1 VRAIGWLL
9 VLIGALA
16 AAAGAWAVGG
26 QAASGAQPWSDELSD
41 NFIFAKLVLFAV
53 GLGVAV
59 GLLRG
64 LSWTAG
70 KAAERRPDG
79 AIRRFSTATVIG
91 HAILALGVLLALP
104 TGAWQYLG
112 GILDVTAPIPLFLFY
127 RLHYVGATLILF
139 ASSSFVTYWW
149 LAADRSLQVGRGQ
162 WAGHLRGLADELPR
176 PLGDAL
182 ARLLRID
189 LGRRPPEAGR
199 FSFYEKVVSFPTWE
213 LAIALI
219 TLTGVV
225 KAVRYV
231 FPIPGPVLF
240 WSSTLHVAAMVL
252 ILLKVLDHLRYTLG
266 RWPLLAAMVTTW
278 ASEGAPRPRRLGRLL
293 AAALGSLWALAN
305 LLLAYFFVTSAFVA
319 KTAAKEGLP
328 AQLSLLVGGALIE
341 ILAVALL
348 WRCFTVA
355 FPRDGTAS

>member
-1 VRAIGWLL
+1 MRAIGWLL

-16 AAAGAWAVGG
+16 AAVGAWAVGS

-41 NFIFAKLVLFAV
+41 NFVFAKLVPFAI

-70 KAAERRPDG
+70 KAAERRADG
-79 AIRRFSTATVIG
+79 ASRRFSAGTVIG
-91 HAILALGVLLALP
+91 HAILTLGVLLALP
-104 TGAWQYLG
+104 TGVWQYLG
-112 GILDVTAPIPLFLFY
+112 GILDVNAPIPLFLFY

-139 ASSSFVTYWW
+139 ATSSFVTYWW
-149 LAADRSLQVGRGQ
+149 LSGDRSLQVPRGQ
-162 WAGHLRGLADELPR
+162 WAASLRGLADELPR

-182 ARLLRID
+182 ARVLGLD

-231 FPIPGPVLF
+231 FPVPGPVLF

-252 ILLKVLDHLRYTLG
+252 ILLKLLDHLRYTLG
-266 RWPLLAAMVTTW
+266 RWPLLTAMITTW
-278 ASEGAPRPRRLGRLL
+278 ASEGDPRPRRLGRLL
-293 AAALGSLWALAN
+293 AATLGSLWALAN
-305 LLLAYFFVTSAFVA
+305 LLLAYLFVTNAFVA

-328 AQLSLLVGGALIE
+328 AQLSLLVSGALIE

>member
-1 VRAIGWLL
+1 MKQAGRAIGWLV

-16 AAAGAWAVGG
+16 AAAGAAAVAS
-26 QAASGAQPWSDELSD
+26 QASSGAQPWSDELSD
-41 NFIFAKLVLFAV
+41 NFVFAKLVLFAI

-64 LSWTAG
+64 LSRTAQG
-70 KAAERRPDG
+70 APDRRADG
-79 AIRRFSTATVIG
+79 AVRRFSPGTAIG
-91 HAILALGVLLALP
+91 HAILALGLLLALP
-104 TGAWQYLG
+104 TGVWQYLG

-127 RLHYVGATLILF
+127 RVHYVGATLILF
-139 ASSSFVTYWW
+139 ATAGFVTYWW
-149 LAADRSLQVGRGQ
+149 VSGDRALAVPRGQ
-162 WAGHLRGLADELPR
+162 WASHLRGLVDELPR

-182 ARLLRID
+182 ARVLRLD
-189 LGRRPPEAGR
+189 LGQRPPDPGR

-219 TLTGVV
+219 TVTGVV

-231 FPIPGPVLF
+231 FPIPGPILY

-252 ILLKVLDHLRYTLG
+252 ILLKVLDHVRYTLG
-266 RWPLLAAMVTTW
+266 RRPLAVT
-278 ASEGAPRPRRLGRLL
+278 
-293 AAALGSLWALAN
+293 LGSLWALAN
-305 LLLAYFFVTSAFVA
+305 LVLAYLFIANAFVA

-348 WRCFTVA
+348 WRCLRLA
-355 FPRDGTAS
+355 FPRGGTAS